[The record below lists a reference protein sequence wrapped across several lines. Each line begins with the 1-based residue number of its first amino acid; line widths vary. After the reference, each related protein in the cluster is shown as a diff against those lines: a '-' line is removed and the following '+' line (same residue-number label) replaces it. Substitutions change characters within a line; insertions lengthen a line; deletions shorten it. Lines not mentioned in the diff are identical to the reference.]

1 VCGRLK
7 SDINRRL
14 TVDKFLLRANNMH
27 GNNYDY
33 SYMKYETTEIKIKIK
48 CNTCN
53 RIFNQRPINHMRG
66 DGCPYCSYNI
76 SIPEIEFL
84 NYCNIPNNKEHRQK
98 YIKPYKPDGYDSSTN
113 TICEFLGDYWHG
125 NPDKF
130 KSTYFNQR
138 CKKTA
143 GELYIETINKF
154 DALKSLGYNIKY
166 IWESDWKKF
175 KCGNDKFPNI
185 ILY

>member
-1 VCGRLK
+1 
-7 SDINRRL
+7 
-14 TVDKFLLRANNMH
+14 MH